1 MTDTFDAI
9 IVGAGHNGLICANY
23 LAASGRRVL
32 VLEASEHVGGAART
46 RGFADGYSVSS
57 AAHLLTMLHKS
68 IIEELKLAS
77 HGLRFA
83 ARDLHTVALN
93 GRGEQL
99 TLAGGNCEGTGL
111 STTDRTEYA
120 DFHREMLRFSAILA
134 GAFQRRA
141 PRLVDNDFSDK
152 LSLLK
157 LGWDIRRLGR
167 DSMRELMRVGLMNI
181 HDLATDRFESELL
194 RAAIAMDGVLGT
206 AMGPRSPNT
215 VMSYLY
221 RRVGDVFGYNGAAL
235 PAGGMGAVGAALAAE
250 AKARGVSINCGAR
263 VVRVETD
270 AGRASGVV
278 LESGECLKAR
288 IVVSNADPRTT
299 MKTLVGYPQL
309 DTGFVRR
316 IEGIRMRGVTAKLHL
331 ALDGL
336 PEFTGLDTAQ
346 LGQRLLFAPDLGYM
360 ERAFNPAKYRQHSA
374 EPVIEFCVPTLHD
387 PSLAPAGKHVLS
399 AIVQYA
405 PYTLE
410 GGWGN
415 SREGFIELVL
425 NKLAMCAPR
434 IREQIVARELL
445 TPVDLEREFGME
457 GGHWHHGEI
466 AVDQLLML
474 RPVPLAAQYA
484 MPIDGL
490 YLCGAGAHPGGGVMG
505 LAGRNAAREIIR
517 LGNAA

>member
-1 MTDTFDAI
+1 MTDTYDAI
-9 IVGAGHNGLICANY
+9 IVGAGHNGLVCANY
-23 LAASGRRVL
+23 LAASGRKVL
-32 VLEASEHVGGAART
+32 VLEANAHVGGAART
-46 RGFADGYSVSS
+46 RSFADGYAVSS
-57 AAHLLTMLHKS
+57 GAHLLTMLHQS
-68 IIEELKLAS
+68 IIEELNLPS

-83 ARDLHTVALN
+83 TRDMATVALD
-93 GRGEQL
+93 GRGTQL
-99 TLAGGNCEGTGL
+99 TLAGANCEGSGL
-111 STTDRTEYA
+111 SIADRTGYA
-120 DFHREMLRFSAILA
+120 DFHREMLRFSAVLA

-141 PRLVDNDFSDK
+141 PRLVDTGLDDK
-152 LSLLK
+152 LNLLK

-181 HDLATDRFESELL
+181 HDLTTDRFDNELL

-235 PAGGMGAVGAALAAE
+235 PAGGMGAVGTALAAE
-250 AKARGVSINCGAR
+250 ANARGVSIQCNAP
-263 VVRVETD
+263 VRRIETD
-270 AGRASGVV
+270 AGRVSGVV
-278 LESGECLKAR
+278 LQSGECLKAG
-288 IVVSNADPRTT
+288 IVISNADPRTT
-299 MKTLVGYPQL
+299 MKTLIGYPQL

-316 IEGIRMRGVTAKLHL
+316 IEGIRMQGVSAKLHL

-336 PEFTGLDTAQ
+336 PEFTGLDSKQ

-360 ERAFNPAKYRQHSA
+360 ERAFNPAKYREHSA
-374 EPVIEFCVPTLHD
+374 EPVIEFCIPTLHD
-387 PSLAPAGKHVLS
+387 PSLAPPGKHVLS
-399 AIVQYA
+399 AVVQYA
-405 PYTLE
+405 PYTLQ
-410 GGWGN
+410 GGWDGA
-415 SREGFIELVL
+415 REQFIERVL
-425 NKLAMCAPR
+425 NKLVMCAPR
-434 IREQIVARELL
+434 IREQVVASELL
-445 TPVDLEREFGME
+445 TPVDLEHEFGMH

-466 AVDQLLML
+466 SVDQLLML

-517 LGNAA
+517 LGDAA

>member
-32 VLEASEHVGGAART
+32 VLEAADHVGGAART
-46 RGFADGYSVSS
+46 RSFADGYSVSS
-57 AAHLLTMLHKS
+57 GAHLLTMLHKS

-83 ARDLHTVALN
+83 ARDLATVALD
-93 GRGEQL
+93 GRGAQL
-99 TLAGGNCEGTGL
+99 TLAGASCEGTGL
-111 STTDRTEYA
+111 SSADRTDYA
-120 DFHREMLRFSAILA
+120 DFHREMLRFSAVLA

-141 PRLVDNDFSDK
+141 PRLVDTSLDDK
-152 LSLLK
+152 LNLLR

-181 HDLATDRFESELL
+181 HDLTTDRFENELL

-221 RRVGDVFGYNGAAL
+221 RRVGEVFGYDGAAL
-235 PAGGMGAVGAALAAE
+235 PAGGMGAVGTALATA
-250 AKARGVSINCGAR
+250 AKARGVSINCSTR
-263 VVRVETD
+263 VMRIATE
-270 AGRASGVV
+270 AGRTSGVV

-316 IEGIRMRGVTAKLHL
+316 IESIRMRGATAKLHL

-336 PEFTGLDTAQ
+336 PEFTGLSTAQ
-346 LGQRLLFAPDLGYM
+346 LGQRLLFAPGLGYM
-360 ERAFNPAKYRQHSA
+360 ERAFNPSKYRRHSA
-374 EPVIEFCVPTLHD
+374 EPVIEFCIPTLHD
-387 PSLAPAGKHVLS
+387 SSLAPAGKHVLS
-399 AIVQYA
+399 ALVQYA

-410 GGWGN
+410 NGWD
-415 SREGFIELVL
+415 EGRDTFIDLVL

-434 IREQIVARELL
+434 IREQVVASELL
-445 TPVDLEREFGME
+445 TPVDLEHEFGME

-490 YLCGAGAHPGGGVMG
+490 YLCGAGTHPGGGVMG
-505 LAGRNAAREIIR
+505 LAGRNAAREIVR
-517 LGNAA
+517 LGDAA